1 MMNDDDFG
9 RSSAGN
15 CCDSLIFDEEEGFLQ
30 DPDLQQADAAGGS
43 SSSSSLSLLSQAA
56 ELAAAAV
63 VVSVEPAAAVV
74 LAPTCA
80 PAGFTHRLV
89 EGRDKLRLACYTEE
103 TLPQA
108 DKKMRSRTAV
118 LHFAAVPEEERGFF
132 ARDCVRDILDR
143 RTVPGRYGFTPKFTT
158 HFEAPDGSLWLVI
171 ASKDPIF
178 FEKWLAVMRGLGG
191 ALHIRVLHYTSSE
204 RGASQPGLSGVA
216 DIFRDM
222 TNTEEL
228 IVNRIIY
235 DPCLQVLLGV
245 VMVVRV
251 LHPLTCMWSQ
261 ETTGNSSVYVWKPPQ
276 QQLPSS
282 KRPRKSSSPSSSK
295 KKSKVPRKTQEV
307 EPVAVAVV
315 EQQLQPP
322 RLLAP
327 PARASPCDALVQASK
342 KFLADQALSTEA
354 AWIYYNVLRQY
365 LEGLPGSSGSI
376 GLFLL
381 SGRTLDMFAQVR

>member
-15 CCDSLIFDEEEGFLQ
+15 CCDSIIFDEEEGFLQ
-30 DPDLQQADAAGGS
+30 DPDLQQADAGGG

-56 ELAAAAV
+56 ELAAAAAA
-63 VVSVEPAAAVV
+63 VSVEPAAAVV
-74 LAPTCA
+74 VPATTCA

-103 TLPQA
+103 NLLQA
-108 DKKMRSRTAV
+108 DRKMRSRTAV

-178 FEKWLAVMRGLGG
+178 FEKWMAVMHGLSG

-235 DPCLQVLLGV
+235 DPCLQVLLDFDTS
-245 VMVVRV
+245 RV
-251 LHPLTCMWSQ
+251 FFILC
-261 ETTGNSSVYVWKPPQ
+261 
-276 QQLPSS
+276 
-282 KRPRKSSSPSSSK
+282 
-295 KKSKVPRKTQEV
+295 
-307 EPVAVAVV
+307 
-315 EQQLQPP
+315 
-322 RLLAP
+322 
-327 PARASPCDALVQASK
+327 
-342 KFLADQALSTEA
+342 
-354 AWIYYNVLRQY
+354 
-365 LEGLPGSSGSI
+365 
-376 GLFLL
+376 
-381 SGRTLDMFAQVR
+381 